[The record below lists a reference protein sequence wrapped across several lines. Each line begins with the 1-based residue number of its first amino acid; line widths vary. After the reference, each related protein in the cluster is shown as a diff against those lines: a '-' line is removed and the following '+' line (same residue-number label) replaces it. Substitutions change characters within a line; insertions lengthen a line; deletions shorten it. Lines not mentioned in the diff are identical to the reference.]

1 MCFISLAS
9 FFLNFCHYNI
19 GKFIFKVFFLFYT
32 PFSHFCVILRT
43 LTGFVTRKKGIRY
56 MKKRISYALGVT
68 CTAALLLGGC
78 SSSSTYGKYMTLGE
92 YKGLEISKIKA
103 EITDDDLEQE
113 ISYTLDDNTEYFETD
128 RAAQNG
134 DMVNITYSSTM
145 NGEAFD
151 GGSGEDMDI
160 ELGAGYLEGDILQDA
175 ESEIIG
181 MKADDT
187 KEMDLTIPE
196 DYYFDDSLAGQK
208 IHVTLTVNSVS
219 EIKRP
224 ELTDEFVASISD
236 FDTVDAYKED
246 LKKSLEASADENNEY
261 TAGSDALTQVVENST
276 FKGYPDDLYNTC
288 KDLYDQTNQAYAEM
302 LGLDVSDFEGTEE
315 ETKAAVESMVYED
328 MVITSIAE
336 KEKLT
341 VSDDEYQKYVE
352 DNLDTYGMS
361 SVEEF
366 ESTYS
371 KDSVMEELLREKVQK
386 LLLDNAKITE
396 VSEED
401 YYQEYEGGE
410 ESSTEDI
417 IDVTMDETEDVST
430 EAASEA

>member
-1 MCFISLAS
+1 M
-9 FFLNFCHYNI
+9 
-19 GKFIFKVFFLFYT
+19 
-32 PFSHFCVILRT
+32 
-43 LTGFVTRKKGIRY
+43 
-56 MKKRISYALGVT
+56 
-68 CTAALLLGGC
+68 
-78 SSSSTYGKYMTLGE
+78 
-92 YKGLEISKIKA
+92 
-103 EITDDDLEQE
+103 
-113 ISYTLDDNTEYFETD
+113 
-128 RAAQNG
+128 
-134 DMVNITYSSTM
+134 
-145 NGEAFD
+145 
-151 GGSGEDMDI
+151 
-160 ELGAGYLEGDILQDA
+160 
-175 ESEIIG
+175 
-181 MKADDT
+181 
-187 KEMDLTIPE
+187 
-196 DYYFDDSLAGQK
+196 
-208 IHVTLTVNSVS
+208 
-219 EIKRP
+219 
-224 ELTDEFVASISD
+224 
-236 FDTVDAYKED
+236 
-246 LKKSLEASADENNEY
+246 
-261 TAGSDALTQVVENST
+261 ENST

-430 EAASEA
+430 EATSEA